1 MSIGLIVIIG
11 QQIVMFFI
19 IQIYNFPMAV
29 QEIRK
34 YYKIPEEKR
43 NERKEKE
50 EDHLI
55 FSSKNLLT

>member
-1 MSIGLIVIIG
+1 
-11 QQIVMFFI
+11 
-19 IQIYNFPMAV
+19 MAV